1 MNRQSVNK
9 LREMLNGQQKLGA
22 QYVTQMYTIFLH
34 SLPLDG
40 ILISSSTPLS
50 PCHKRKVYGGCH
62 WYSFPIL
69 MLAAVRVKDPNL
81 IGDAGS
87 VIIQK

>member
-34 SLPLDG
+34 SLPLNKG
-40 ILISSSTPLS
+40 LWRMSLVPVSHINACSSESEMALVPL
-50 PCHKRKVYGGCH
+50 VT
-62 WYSFPIL
+62 
-69 MLAAVRVKDPNL
+69 
-81 IGDAGS
+81 
-87 VIIQK
+87 QKAL